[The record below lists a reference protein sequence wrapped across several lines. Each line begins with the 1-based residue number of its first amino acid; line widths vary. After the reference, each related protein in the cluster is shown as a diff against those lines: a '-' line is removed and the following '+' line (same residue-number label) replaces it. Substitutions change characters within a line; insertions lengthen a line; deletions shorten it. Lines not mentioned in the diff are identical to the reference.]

1 MVGGKCA
8 NVTRHSLSSAA
19 GYCGKKAAFNR
30 KRGKVSIIMVVRT
43 FDGVAP
49 ATGNEIVQYNTDQRG
64 LGCYRG
70 SFQDKLA
77 YLFFHKWRGRKV
89 VLWSEER
96 RERYVVRYPY
106 NEFEV

>member
-1 MVGGKCA
+1 MLLLG
-8 NVTRHSLSSAA
+8 TAA
-19 GYCGKKAAFNR
+19 KKAAFNR
-30 KRGKVSIIMVVRT
+30 QRGKVSIIMVVRT

>member
-1 MVGGKCA
+1 MLLLGTA
-8 NVTRHSLSSAA
+8 E
-19 GYCGKKAAFNR
+19 KKAAFNR
-30 KRGKVSIIMVVRT
+30 KRGKVSIIMIART

-49 ATGNEIVQYNTDQRG
+49 ATGNENVQYNTDQRG
-64 LGCYRG
+64 LAERSNVGCYRG

-106 NEFEV
+106 NEFEA